1 MAVKHFFEILREFTI
16 LGLTSFGGPTAHVAF
31 FRDRFVGLKKWLP
44 ESDYADLLAL
54 CQFLPGPASSQL
66 GLAIGWRRG
75 GLPGAAAAWIGFTLP
90 SAIALILFG
99 MGVMAVSDGGFD
111 ASAGWLRGLQ
121 IAVVAV
127 IANAVVSMWK
137 SLCPGRAHQFIALAA
152 AAGMLLFPVT
162 WMQLVV
168 IGIGALLGLIL
179 FRRPVVAENL
189 DSTGSGDGPDP
200 VGSRSGGTLSTSR
213 WFGFACLAAFFVL
226 LFGLP
231 LLVPSGEGNSIPAA
245 FNAMYRSGSLVF
257 GGGHVVLP
265 LLSQEVVAPG
275 WLTDEEFLAG
285 YGAAQ
290 AVPGPLFTFT
300 GYLGSLMGDVGGPW
314 LMGAVCLAGVFLP
327 AWLLVLGAMPF
338 WGDRV
343 KKPSLRAA
351 LIGTNAAVVGL
362 LGSALYDPVWT
373 KSITSTN
380 DFIFLLGIAAVYFVA
395 KLPVWL
401 VVILAGLAGSVFL

>member
-1 MAVKHFFEILREFTI
+1 MKHFLEILREFTL

-31 FRDRFVGLKKWLP
+31 FRDRFVGAKKWLG
-44 ESDYADLLAL
+44 ESDFADLLAL

-75 GLPGAAAAWIGFTLP
+75 GLAGAAAAWIGFTLP

-99 MGVMAVSDGGFD
+99 IGVMAVSDGGFD

-127 IANAVVSMWK
+127 IANAVASMWK
-137 SLCPGRAHQFIALAA
+137 SLCPGRAHQFIALF
-152 AAGMLLFPVT
+152 AGAVMLLSTVA

-168 IGIGALLGLIL
+168 IVLGGLVGFFL
-179 FRRPVVAENL
+179 FRKSVAAESV
-189 DSTGSGDGPDP
+189 DPTGLSGRPDP
-200 VGSRSGGTLSTSR
+200 VGNHPVGSVSGSR
-213 WFGFACLAAFFVL
+213 WFGIACLTVFSGL

-231 LLVPSGEGNSIPAA
+231 FLVPAGGENSILAA
-245 FNAMYRSGSLVF
+245 FHSMFRSGALVF

-265 LLSQEVVAPG
+265 LLSEEVVTPG
-275 WLTDEEFLAG
+275 WLTGEAFLAG

-290 AVPGPLFTFT
+290 AVPGPLFTFAA
-300 GYLGSLMGDVGGPW
+300 YLGSIMDNVAGPW
-314 LMGAVCLAGVFLP
+314 LMGAVCLVGIFLP
-327 AWLLVLGAMPF
+327 AWLLVLGVLPF
-338 WGDRV
+338 WGDLV

-362 LGSALYDPVWT
+362 LGSALYSPVWT

-380 DFIFLLGIAAVYFVA
+380 DVVFLTGVAALYFVA
-395 KLPVWL
+395 KVPVWL
-401 VVILAGLAGSVFL
+401 VVILAGLAGWVFL

>member
-1 MAVKHFFEILREFTI
+1 MKHFLEILREFTL

-31 FRDRFVGLKKWLP
+31 FRDRFVGVKKWLG
-44 ESDYADLLAL
+44 ESDFADLLAL

-75 GLPGAAAAWIGFTLP
+75 GLAGAAAAWIGFTLP

-99 MGVMAVSDGGFD
+99 IGVMAVSDGGFD

-127 IANAVVSMWK
+127 IANAVASMWK
-137 SLCPGRAHQFIALAA
+137 SLCPGRSHQFIALAA
-152 AAGMLLFPVT
+152 GAVMLLSEVA

-168 IGIGALLGLIL
+168 IVFGGALGFIF
-179 FRRPVVAENL
+179 FRKSVAAENTDL
-189 DSTGSGDGPDP
+189 RGLSERPNPVGNHP
-200 VGSRSGGTLSTSR
+200 VGSVSGSR
-213 WFGFACLAAFFVL
+213 WFGMACLVVFFSLLFAMPFFVS
-226 LFGLP
+226 
-231 LLVPSGEGNSIPAA
+231 SGSDNSIFAA
-245 FNAMYRSGSLVF
+245 FNAMFRSGALVF

-265 LLSQEVVAPG
+265 LLSQEVVTPG
-275 WLTDEEFLAG
+275 WLTGEEFLAG

-290 AVPGPLFTFT
+290 AVPGPLFTFAA
-300 GYLGSLMGDVGGPW
+300 YLGSIMEGVGGPW
-314 LMGAVCLAGVFLP
+314 LMGAVCLVGIFLP
-327 AWLLVLGAMPF
+327 AWLLVLGVLPF
-338 WGDRV
+338 WGDLV

-362 LGSALYDPVWT
+362 LGAALYSPVWT

-380 DFIFLLGIAAVYFVA
+380 DVVFLTGVAALYFVA

-401 VVILAGLAGSVFL
+401 VVILAGLAGWVFL

>member
-1 MAVKHFFEILREFTI
+1 MKHFFEIFREFSL

-31 FRDRFVGLKKWLP
+31 FRDRFVGVKNWLS
-44 ESDYADLLAL
+44 ESDFADLLAL
-54 CQFLPGPASSQL
+54 CQFLPGPGSSQL
-66 GLAIGWRRG
+66 GLSIGWRKG
-75 GLPGAAAAWIGFTLP
+75 GLPGAIAAWIGFTLP

-99 MGVMAVSDGGFD
+99 IGVMAVSGEGFD

-127 IANAVVSMWK
+127 IASAVVSMWK
-137 SLCPGRAHQFIALAA
+137 SLCPERPHQFIALAA
-152 AAGMLLFPVT
+152 AAVMLLSTVA

-179 FRRPVVAENL
+179 FRKSVGA
-189 DSTGSGDGPDP
+189 STASSDGIKP
-200 VGSRSGGTLSTSR
+200 VGALSGSR
-213 WFGFACLAAFFVL
+213 WFGIACLVVFFAL

-231 LLVPSGEGNSIPAA
+231 FLVPANQDNSILAA

-265 LLSQEVVAPG
+265 LLSQEVVTPG
-275 WLTDEEFLAG
+275 WVSGEEFLAG

-290 AVPGPLFTFT
+290 AVPGPLFTFA
-300 GYLGSLMGDVGGPW
+300 GYLGSIMDDVGGPW
-314 LMGAVCLAGVFLP
+314 LMGAVCLVGVFLP
-327 AWLLVLGAMPF
+327 AWLLVLGVMPF
-338 WGDRV
+338 WGSVV

-351 LIGTNAAVVGL
+351 LVGTNAAVVGL
-362 LGSALYDPVWT
+362 LGAALYSPVWT
-373 KSITSTN
+373 GAISSTR
-380 DFIFLLGIAAVYFVA
+380 DVVFLIGVAAVYFVA

-401 VVILAGLAGSVFL
+401 VVILAGVAGWFFL